1 MTTQYG
7 IRFKQVTVN
16 GIITCTQTINGL
28 GWTSSK
34 EEAERVLSEKHSWRN
49 QTADLSAWI
58 VERQL
63 EAKPSLR
70 EAMAARF
77 N

>member
-16 GIITCTQTINGL
+16 GIATCTQTINGL
-28 GWTSSK
+28 GWTISK

-49 QTADLSAWI
+49 QTTDLSAWI

-63 EAKPSLR
+63 EARPSFK

-77 N
+77 